1 MRNNSSLLSADGSPQ
16 NVRPVGVRRLNHIPL
31 YIVGVI
37 LAVVG
42 LLVAW
47 VATEKGKEQPAKPE
61 DHGGSA
67 NEFAVQV
74 VGDKVGYVRA
84 ENASAPTP
92 PPMPA
97 AVTQT
102 AAATPPTDAELDAR
116 RKAFYEALFAKSAI
130 SDPTMEQV
138 SNQRQQAISASA
150 AAKVVQADPNNL
162 GGSTPS
168 DISDYERKVVDT
180 QRVFGINGGQPPGPL
195 DPNGLGT
202 YNGSRDRWKLNT
214 RLEAPTTPYIL
225 RTGFVIPALLLS
237 AMESELPGTIISQ
250 VSQDVYDTPTGNYLL
265 IPQGSRLVGEYS
277 NAIQY
282 GQARIFVAW
291 QRIIYPDGSALD
303 IGAMPGADEQ
313 GEAGFNDQVNN
324 HFVRLFGSALLMS
337 AITAGVTYSQQQG
350 QGQNNNFNGNQAPRA
365 GDVLSQA
372 LGQQLGAAT
381 ASLLERNLSI
391 APTLKI
397 RPGYRFNILVVK
409 DLTFDR
415 PYVVPNY

>member
-1 MRNNSSLLSADGSPQ
+1 
-16 NVRPVGVRRLNHIPL
+16 
-31 YIVGVI
+31 
-37 LAVVG
+37 
-42 LLVAW
+42 VAW

-61 DHGGSA
+61 DHGGGA
-67 NEFAVQV
+67 HDFAIQV
-74 VGDKVGYVRA
+74 AGDKVGYVRA
-84 ENASAPTP
+84 ENASSSPPAPASAT
-92 PPMPA
+92 
-97 AVTQT
+97 VTQT
-102 AAATPPTDAELDAR
+102 AAEAPASDSELEAR
-116 RKAFYEALFAKSAI
+116 RKAFYEALFAKSAV
-130 SDPTMEQV
+130 SDPTMELV
-138 SNQRQQAISASA
+138 SNQRQQAISAA
-150 AAKVVQADPNNL
+150 DAAKAVRSDPNNL
-162 GGSTPS
+162 GGSTQG
-168 DISDYERKVVDT
+168 DISEYERKVADT
-180 QRVFGINGGQPPGPL
+180 QRLLGVPGAPPSPP

-202 YNGSRDRWKLNT
+202 YDGSRNRWKLNT

-225 RTGFVIPALLLS
+225 RTGFVIPALLMS
-237 AMESELPGTIISQ
+237 AMESELPGTIIAQ
-250 VSQDVYDTPTGNYLL
+250 VSQDVYDTPTGSYLL

-277 NAIQY
+277 NTIQY
-282 GQARIFVAW
+282 GQSRIFVAW

-337 AITAGVTYSQQQG
+337 AITAGVTYSQSQG
-350 QGQNNNFNGNQAPRA
+350 QGYNNNFNGNQVPRA

-381 ASLLERNLSI
+381 AALLERNLSI